1 MFPYVQK
8 KERGTDVQQLLVGG
22 GGREL
27 PCMYKG
33 RYRNPFKELL
43 ACMFHTKGPS
53 IEKDEIIVTLLTF
66 F

>member
-1 MFPYVQK
+1 M
-8 KERGTDVQQLLVGG
+8 DAQQLLVEGAG
-22 GGREL
+22 SGL

-43 ACMFHTKGPS
+43 TCMFHTKGPS